1 MLLRAQGDHRLE
13 PGGIARDRLRRV
25 TLENICEDK
34 PCLQLRERHADT
46 GARAASE
53 GKVRS
58 RRDLLLVRRIP
69 ALWFEYLRVPPD
81 SRQAMRDPLAQ
92 DDQRTGGQ
100 AHVIQFSFFSDEAHL
115 QPGRWIEPHR
125 FAQNPVH
132 VGEIGKVVRGWLA
145 TRRSRADLIL
155 QFDTDLWI
163 L

>member
-1 MLLRAQGDHRLE
+1 MLLWPQGDHRME
-13 PGGIARDRLRRV
+13 PRGIAREKLRGIA
-25 TLENICEDK
+25 LENICEDK
-34 PCLQLRERHADT
+34 PCLQLRERHPDR
-46 GARAASE
+46 GARATSE

-58 RRDLLLVRRIP
+58 GRDLLFVRRIP

-92 DDQRTGGQ
+92 DDQRTSGQ
-100 AHVIQFSFFSDEAHL
+100 AHVIQFSFFGDKAHL

-125 FAQNPVH
+125 FTQNPVH
-132 VGEIGKVVRGWLA
+132 VGEIGKVIRGWLA
-145 TRRSRADLIL
+145 TGEQRADLIL

>member
-13 PGGIARDRLRRV
+13 PWGIARDGLRRV
-25 TLENICEDK
+25 ALENIREDK
-34 PCLQLRERHADT
+34 PRLQLRERHADT

-58 RRDLLLVRRIP
+58 GRDLLFVRRIP
-69 ALWFEYLRVPPD
+69 ALWFEHLRVPPD

-100 AHVIQFSFFSDEAHL
+100 AHVIQFSFFGDKAHL
-115 QPGRWIEPHR
+115 QPGRWIETHR
-125 FAQNPVH
+125 FTQNPVH

-145 TRRSRADLIL
+145 TGEQRANLIL
-155 QFDTDLWI
+155 QFDTYLWI